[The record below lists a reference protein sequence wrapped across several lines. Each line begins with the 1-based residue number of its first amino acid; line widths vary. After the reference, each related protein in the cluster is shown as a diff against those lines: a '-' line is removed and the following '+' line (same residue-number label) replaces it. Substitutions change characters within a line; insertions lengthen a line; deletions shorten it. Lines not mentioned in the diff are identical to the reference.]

1 VTKKRILLALAA
13 VEVVVLA
20 LDVWM
25 ILTTEED

>member
-1 VTKKRILLALAA
+1 MTKKRILLALAA